1 MVQSA
6 LLVWWCSGAGPR
18 PRPPTRRSGSCCRR
32 GTGRATL
39 DMETG
44 AETVTMCPPQAPALD
59 PAQGPPGA
67 YGGAQDGR
75 PQGDAGGGGA
85 GGGAADRALGH
96 QTGAEVGE
104 QVQGLGVMVLRC
116 RYERRGRPK
125 LVTYWL
131 ARLRNYD
138 DPVTLSDEHQGYRCH
153 VIILCHVMSCYVMSS
168 CHHAAGGRGWRRR
181 RAWHQDTRQCS
192 RT

>member
-1 MVQSA
+1 MGLKKYVMVHHGSVRAAGLVVFRCRAQA
-6 LLVWWCSGAGPR
+6 AAPDTAEWLLLQAVDRQGN
-18 PRPPTRRSGSCCRR
+18 TKH
-32 GTGRATL
+32 
-39 DMETG
+39 G

-75 PQGDAGGGGA
+75 TQGDAGGGGA

-96 QTGAEVGE
+96 QTGAEVGDAD
-104 QVQGLGVMVLRC
+104 VVSVTMICC
-116 RYERRGRPK
+116 RYERWG

-153 VIILCHVMSCYVMSS
+153 VMSCNVMSC
-168 CHHAAGGRGWRRR
+168 HDGAGGRGWRRR
-181 RAWHQDTRQCS
+181 SAWHQDTRQCS
-192 RT
+192 GA

>member
-1 MVQSA
+1 MVQSS

-18 PRPPTRRSGSCCRR
+18 PLLRTRRSGSCCRR

-39 DMETG
+39 DMET
-44 AETVTMCPPQAPALD
+44 VTMCPPQAWPLD

-67 YGGAQDGR
+67 DGGAQDCR

-104 QVQGLGVMVLRC
+104 QIQELSVTVFCC

-125 LVTYWL
+125 VVTYWL

-153 VIILCHVMSCYVMSS
+153 VMSCRYVMSS
-168 CHHAAGGRGWRRR
+168 WCRWARLEEAERLAPRHQAVLRGMSE
-181 RAWHQDTRQCS
+181 ALTRI
-192 RT
+192 